1 MSTYNISRNLCEILN
16 TEFDPTHLPSDQD
29 LMKHPDE
36 SEIRRKPL
44 VVTGWNHSEETKRI
58 LSEQKLGKPAHNKGK
73 PNLEQSKRMLS
84 KNPMHDPKIVQK
96 RKRTVIEKFG
106 DQFPIKNSFLPGH
119 IPHNKIDSTF
129 EFKCQQCGKIE
140 TRRDTAHNKT
150 RFCSKSCAATH
161 SNLNRHSSHAPA

>member
-73 PNLEQSKRMLS
+73 SNPEQSKRMLS
-84 KNPMHDPKIVQK
+84 KNPMHDPKIRIK
-96 RKRTVIEKFG
+96 SGSSRKG
-106 DQFPIKNSFLPGH
+106 LS
-119 IPHNKIDSTF
+119 PHNKIKSTF
-129 EFKCQQCGKIE
+129 EFQCQQCHKKEI
-140 TRRDTAHNKT
+140 RRDTAHNKQ
-150 RFCSKSCAATH
+150 RFCSKSCAVTY
-161 SNLNRHSSHAPA
+161 SNLNRQKSSQFADSCCAG

>member
-73 PNLEQSKRMLS
+73 PNPEQSKRMLLN
-84 KNPMHDPKIVQK
+84 NPMHDPEV
-96 RKRTVIEKFG
+96 R
-106 DQFPIKNSFLPGH
+106 IKNGLSRKG
-119 IPHNKIDSTF
+119 ISPHNKISSTF
-129 EFKCQQCGKIE
+129 EFQCQQCDKKEI
-140 TRRDTAHNKT
+140 RRDTAHNKQ
-150 RFCSKSCAATH
+150 RFCSKSCAVTY
-161 SNLNRHSSHAPA
+161 SNLNRQKSSQFADPCCAI